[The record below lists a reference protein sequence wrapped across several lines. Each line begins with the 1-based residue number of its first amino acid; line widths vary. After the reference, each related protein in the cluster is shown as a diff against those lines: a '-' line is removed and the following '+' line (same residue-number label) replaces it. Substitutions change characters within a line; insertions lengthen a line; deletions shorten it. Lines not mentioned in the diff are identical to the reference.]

1 MYGSLGITAVLLTA
15 AWITL
20 PARDRSATEVAMERA
35 RFAWDKGAYVDALT
49 TYRELLSG
57 PDASSVLEPIALQTG
72 ELFKTTELT
81 RDGASPAFSPD
92 SRFFS
97 FETGPAV
104 SAGVASGVG
113 RTTHVRAVTAPD
125 TDITAL
131 DGGEAS
137 FCPDG
142 RTVAFV
148 RVPATPAI
156 TTAQAALIA
165 AAAGSAQERAPRQQA
180 LARLIA
186 RDGQIVIRDIASG
199 ADQVLNSGD
208 MLKTALTCAADG
220 NVLFAAAAAAET
232 DTVATQIYAAHAGAD
247 PR

>member
-1 MYGSLGITAVLLTA
+1 MYRSLGITAVLLTA

-57 PDASSVLEPIALQTG
+57 PDANTVLEPIALQTG

-97 FETGPAV
+97 FEPGPGV
-104 SAGVASGVG
+104 GAGVAWGGG
-113 RTTHVRAVTAPD
+113 RPPHVRGAPAPD
-125 TDITAL
+125 ADTPPL
-131 DGGEAS
+131 VGGEATFS
-137 FCPDG
+137 PAG
-142 RTVAFV
+142 RTVAFI

-156 TTAQAALIA
+156 
-165 AAAGSAQERAPRQQA
+165 
-180 LARLIA
+180 
-186 RDGQIVIRDIASG
+186 
-199 ADQVLNSGD
+199 
-208 MLKTALTCAADG
+208 
-220 NVLFAAAAAAET
+220 
-232 DTVATQIYAAHAGAD
+232 
-247 PR
+247 